1 MKFFLFQIQQH
12 SSEMPNAAGTE
23 KYYVVVGVIA
33 ILFLGIVGYLVSMDK
48 KIKELE
54 KWRKAAS

>member
-33 ILFLGIVGYLVSMDK
+33 ILFLGIVSYLVSMDK

-54 KWRKAAS
+54 K